1 MEGDPPGRHYKKTQG
16 RIMNDPAT
24 IPLPGRF
31 VVAIDGPAG
40 SGKSTMA
47 KLLAQRLGFTN
58 IDTGAMYRAV
68 TALMLDSGLDPA
80 DEKAAE
86 TAASRMSLHFE
97 LAGAGQR
104 TIVNGADFT
113 VRIRR
118 PDVDAAVSVV
128 AAHSGVRRLLVDAQR
143 RMGGAGR
150 VVMEGRDIGSH
161 VFPDADVKFY
171 LAAHDQTR
179 AERRGKDLA
188 AQGSATSQEHTLAGI
203 RDRDRLDSQRATS
216 PLVKP
221 EGAIE
226 IDTSDLTIDEA
237 LGKMLETIFCKINRR
252 SGGPVKS

>member
-1 MEGDPPGRHYKKTQG
+1 MTSDNQPGKPTENIHS
-16 RIMNDPAT
+16 
-24 IPLPGRF
+24 LPDRF

-47 KLLAQRLGFTN
+47 KLLANRLGMVN

-68 TALMLDSGLDPA
+68 TAIMLDAGLDPA

-86 TAASRMSLHFE
+86 TAASGMTLHFE
-97 LAGAGQR
+97 RSDGGQK

-113 VRIRR
+113 ARIRR
-118 PDVDAAVSVV
+118 PDVDSSVSVV
-128 AAHSGVRRLLVDAQR
+128 AAHPGVRRRLVDIQR
-143 RMGGAGR
+143 RMGSSGR

-171 LAAHDQTR
+171 LGASDHTR
-179 AERRGKDLA
+179 AKRRLKDLA
-188 AQGSATSQEHTLAGI
+188 AQGTAITEESTLAGI

-221 EGAIE
+221 EGAVE
-226 IDTSDLTIDEA
+226 MDTSDLTIDAAME
-237 LGKMLETIFCKINRR
+237 KMLETIFCKINRR

>member
-1 MEGDPPGRHYKKTQG
+1 MSANNQ
-16 RIMNDPAT
+16 
-24 IPLPGRF
+24 LPGRF
-31 VVAIDGPAG
+31 IIAIDGPAG

-47 KLLAQRLGFTN
+47 RLLAARLGFTN

-68 TALMLDSGLDPA
+68 TALLLDAGLDPS

-86 TAASRMSLHFE
+86 AAAGGMNLNFE
-97 LAGAGQR
+97 RAGAGQK

-113 VRIRR
+113 ARIRR
-118 PDVDAAVSVV
+118 PDVDASVSIV
-128 AAHSGVRRLLVDAQR
+128 AAHPGVRKRLVDIQR
-143 RMGGAGR
+143 LMGGAGR

-171 LAAHDQTR
+171 LAARDQTR

-188 AQGSATSQEHTLAGI
+188 AQGLAAAHESTLAGI

-221 EGAIE
+221 EGAVE

-237 LGKMLETIFCKINRR
+237 LEKMLEKIFCKINRR
-252 SGGPVKS
+252 PGGPVKS

>member
-1 MEGDPPGRHYKKTQG
+1 MNKNKQQGNPTNPP
-16 RIMNDPAT
+16 PAF
-24 IPLPGRF
+24 PDRF
-31 VVAIDGPAG
+31 VIAIDGPAG

-47 KLLAQRLGFTN
+47 RLLAQRLGFTN

-68 TALMLDSGLDPA
+68 TALMLDAGLDPA
-80 DEKAAE
+80 DENVAE
-86 TAASRMSLHFE
+86 MTATAMSLHFE
-97 LAGAGQR
+97 RVGDGQT

-113 VRIRR
+113 ARIRR
-118 PDVDAAVSVV
+118 PDVDSAVSVV
-128 AAHSGVRRLLVDAQR
+128 AAYPEVRRLLVQTQR

-179 AERRGKDLA
+179 AERRVKDLA
-188 AQGSATSQEHTLAGI
+188 AQGSAAAQEHTLAGI

-226 IDTSDLTIDEA
+226 LDTSDLTIDEA
-237 LGKMLETIFCKINRR
+237 LVKMLETIFCEINRR

>member
-1 MEGDPPGRHYKKTQG
+1 LNKNNQPGEPVKKPPPFP
-16 RIMNDPAT
+16 D
-24 IPLPGRF
+24 RF
-31 VVAIDGPAG
+31 VIAIDGPAG

-47 KLLAQRLGFTN
+47 RLLAQRLGFMN

-68 TALMLDSGLDPA
+68 TALLLDASLDPA

-86 TAASRMSLHFE
+86 RAASGMNLHFE
-97 LAGAGQR
+97 QAFDGQKA
-104 TIVNGADFT
+104 IVNGADFT
-113 VRIRR
+113 ARIRR

-128 AAHSGVRRLLVDAQR
+128 AAHPGVRRRLVEAQR
-143 RMGGAGR
+143 QMGGAGR

-179 AERRGKDLA
+179 AERRGKDLT
-188 AQGSATSQEHTLAGI
+188 AQGSSMPQEHTLAGI

-226 IDTSDLTIDEA
+226 LDTSDLTIDEA
-237 LGKMLETIFCKINRR
+237 LVKMLETIFCEINRR

>member
-1 MEGDPPGRHYKKTQG
+1 MTSDNQPGKSTDNIQS
-16 RIMNDPAT
+16 
-24 IPLPGRF
+24 LPDRF

-47 KLLAQRLGFTN
+47 KLLANRLDMVN

-68 TALMLDSGLDPA
+68 TAIMLDAGLDPS
-80 DEKAAE
+80 DENAAE
-86 TAASRMSLHFE
+86 TATSAITLHFE
-97 LAGAGQR
+97 KSKDGQK

-113 VRIRR
+113 ARIRR
-118 PDVDAAVSVV
+118 PDVDSSVSVV
-128 AAHSGVRRLLVDAQR
+128 SAHPGVRKRLVDIQR
-143 RMGGAGR
+143 QMGASGR

-171 LAAHDQTR
+171 LGASDHTR
-179 AERRGKDLA
+179 AKRRVKDLT
-188 AQGSATSQEHTLAGI
+188 AQGAAITEESTLAGI

-221 EGAIE
+221 EGAVE
-226 IDTSDLTIDEA
+226 MDTSDLTIDAAME
-237 LGKMLETIFCKINRR
+237 KMLETIFCKINRR